1 MKLSLSSFFPPSTEY
16 FYSFPAGEDSSF
28 FNIDPAWKDELF
40 AMRPMVCAGPNV
52 KVITFAATQAHNIKS
67 IIKELGLPEMS
78 SKNIVL
84 LPPKIDS
91 SIQGKKRN
99 NIIKSALK
107 KMVCKNKLIMAQP
120 FLDDKLESTYQF
132 DPKLTVWLND
142 KKNLQEYI
150 DSSHL
155 PKRFLSYNSGADFA
169 SGAEVIGCPCVIKV
183 SSSSS
188 GDGVR
193 ICRNASDI
201 KKTKKIFSKI
211 KGSIIVEEYIDFIY
225 NLGIQFG
232 IPYNKK
238 KSIKIIG
245 YNEQLVSS
253 DGEYLGAVVNINKKI
268 SVLKDVNNFL
278 LKEILPK
285 VRKIGWYGVGGF
297 DVLIDKNNKFYF
309 IDSNF
314 RMTAVTSYLYLIKNK
329 IINKSIACFTGVF
342 KGGEDKFREVVLP
355 LAAIKSKDRCMQI
368 TAVSNAGNCY
378 HFNAAFFFN
387 KPKEIPVI
395 SAKLLKKGISSNVL
409 SRFCKQSEFSGI
421 IK

>member
-1 MKLSLSSFFPPSTEY
+1 MNLSLSSFYPPDTEY

-52 KVITFAATQAHNIKS
+52 KVVTFAATQAHNIKS

-84 LPPKIDS
+84 LPPQISS

-99 NIIKSALK
+99 NMIKSALK
-107 KMVCKNKLIMAQP
+107 KIICKHNLIMAQP
-120 FLDDKLESTYQF
+120 FLDNKLDNTFQL
-132 DPKLTVWLND
+132 DPKITVWLND

-150 DSSHL
+150 DVKHL
-155 PKRFLSYNSGADFA
+155 PKRFFSYKSGADFA
-169 SGAEVIGCPCVIKV
+169 VGVEIIDCPCVIKV

-193 ICRNASDI
+193 ICRTPSDI
-201 KKTKKIFSKI
+201 KKTKKSFAKI
-211 KGSIIVEEYIDFIY
+211 KGTIIVEEFVDFVSNI
-225 NLGIQFG
+225 GIQFG
-232 IPYNKK
+232 IPYSKN

-253 DGEYLGAVVNINKKI
+253 DGEYLGAIVNLKKKIKMLKDINK
-268 SVLKDVNNFL
+268 FL

-285 VRKIGWYGVGGF
+285 VRKMGWYGVGGF
-297 DVLIDKNNKFYF
+297 DVLIDRNNKFYF

-329 IINKSIACFTGVF
+329 VINKSIACFTGVF
-342 KGGEDKFREVVLP
+342 KGSEEKFREVILP

-368 TAVSNAGNCY
+368 TALSNAGNCY
-378 HFNAAFFFN
+378 HFNAALFFN
-387 KPKEIPVI
+387 KVSEIPVI
-395 SAKLLKKGISSNVL
+395 SEKLLKKGISSNVL
-409 SRFCKQSEFSGI
+409 SRFCKRMDFSGI
-421 IK
+421 LK